1 MSGSNPQVSPPSPAR
16 HRSRW
21 RSSRP
26 LSGGVHKEKILFVT
40 IVTTVT
46 SNDLIEGSRTPQ
58 HPPATPANNITFLE
72 LKWGP
77 AGGDTG
83 DDARTVTP

>member
-1 MSGSNPQVSPPSPAR
+1 MREFCTSGSVGTSGR
-16 HRSRW
+16 K
-21 RSSRP
+21 RP
-26 LSGGVHKEKILFVT
+26 GVTRLLFVT